1 MTGNRYYQIYGQPA
15 VRLPSAD
22 PLYKSQKILKFDDIF
37 RLNISNFIYLTL
49 NGESPPNSNTWFVY
63 NHNIHSYETRND
75 THIIN
80 NDYFDPGTV
89 EPSTSLR
96 PFRSNLVN
104 YGDKLI
110 KVNGPKIWNDLP
122 DTIRESTS
130 IFTFKLHLKIY
141 FISKYSG
148 HH

>member
-1 MTGNRYYQIYGQPA
+1 MISF
-15 VRLPSAD
+15 V
-22 PLYKSQKILKFDDIF
+22 
-37 RLNISNFIYLTL
+37 SNFIYLTL
-49 NGESPPNSNTWFVY
+49 NGESPPNFNTWFVY
-63 NHNIHSYETRND
+63 NHNIHSYATRND

-130 IFTFKLHLKIY
+130 IFTFKLHLKTY
-141 FISKYSG
+141 FISKYNG
-148 HH
+148 HD